1 MSSAPNAGA
10 PVVLSGDLNNPAD
23 STARAQGLRH
33 PTPLQIFELRCQAR
47 AMLVR
52 FGALDFLEAV
62 DVLVEG
68 SMFSGLVSELGV
80 DAIQEIMAREFRG
93 LHD

>member
-1 MSSAPNAGA
+1 
-10 PVVLSGDLNNPAD
+10 
-23 STARAQGLRH
+23 
-33 PTPLQIFELRCQAR
+33 
-47 AMLVR
+47 MLVR